1 MIRGDLLREPELSIN
16 EVALR
21 QGVSPRYVQMLFE
34 ETGTTFTDFVLEL
47 RLGAALRMLASPRY
61 VDWSVTAIALEAGFG
76 DLSYFNRRF
85 KQRFART
92 PSDVRAEASRQA
104 KGTHQ

>member
-1 MIRGDLLREPELSIN
+1 
-16 EVALR
+16 
-21 QGVSPRYVQMLFE
+21 MLFE